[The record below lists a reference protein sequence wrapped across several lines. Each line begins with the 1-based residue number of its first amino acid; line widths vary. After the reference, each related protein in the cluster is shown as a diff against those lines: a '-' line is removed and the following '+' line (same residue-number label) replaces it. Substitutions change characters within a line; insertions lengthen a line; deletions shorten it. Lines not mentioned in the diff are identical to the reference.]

1 MKFHLCL
8 LMVLALA
15 ACASKP
21 AEKPQPVAKGLDAN
35 LTNYEYPFTVKYYNF
50 RAQEQDLRM
59 AYMDASRVDQSDK
72 VIVLLHGKNF
82 SGEYFE
88 ELAHRL
94 MDKGYRVI
102 MIDQIGFGKSTKPK
116 SFQYTFQALATYT
129 AALLDSIGVQ
139 KFQLLGHSMGGMV
152 ATRFALMYP
161 ERVTKLFL
169 VDPIGLEDWK
179 TMTAYH
185 TVDQFYQAELASSPQ
200 RVKNYQL
207 ESYYDG
213 KWKPEY
219 DKYIRI
225 PTGWLEGPDY
235 ALIAWNAALTYDMI
249 FTQPVYYEFKNLK
262 VPTVLWVG
270 TRDKTALGKAWAPE
284 KMKSKMGNYPQM
296 GKTVSKLIPKCKLIT
311 LKDLGHVPFLEA
323 PDVFWKSIE
332 KQL

>member
-8 LMVLALA
+8 LMVLAFA
-15 ACASKP
+15 ACTTKPVENPQP
-21 AEKPQPVAKGLDAN
+21 AEKGLDAN
-35 LTNYEYPFTVKYYNF
+35 LTNYEYPFTVKYFNF

-59 AYMDASRVDQSDK
+59 AYMDASRLENSDK
-72 VIVLLHGKNF
+72 IMVLLHGKNF

-88 ELAHRL
+88 DLAHRL
-94 MDKGYRVI
+94 MDNGYRVI

-116 SFQYTFQALATYT
+116 NFQYTFQALATYT
-129 AALLDSIGVQ
+129 AALLDSIGVR

-152 ATRFALMYP
+152 ATRFALMFP
-161 ERVTKLFL
+161 ERVNKLFL

-179 TMTAYH
+179 TMTPYR
-185 TVDQFYQAELASSPQ
+185 TIDQFYQAELSSSPQ
-200 RVKNYQL
+200 RVKDYQL

-225 PTGWLEGPDY
+225 PLGWLEGSDY
-235 ALIAWNAALTYDMI
+235 SLIAWNSALTYDMI

-270 TRDKTALGKAWAPE
+270 THDKTALGKAWAPE
-284 KMKSKMGNYPQM
+284 KMKSKMGNYPIM
-296 GKTVSKLIPKCKLIT
+296 GKTVSKMIPKCKLIT
-311 LKDLGHVPFLEA
+311 LKDLGHVPFIEA
-323 PDVFWKSIE
+323 PDVFWKSFE